1 MKNTLRF
8 DHDARCIVMD
18 RAFYKN
24 SANIRFKEY
33 DMLQRARKDYPDYT
47 PVIKRI
53 KRNPDKETYKGLTYA
68 YMERY
73 IESHENAVEI
83 MAEYRELRLISECHC
98 KARRYPKIKKWF
110 LKKYPEVEK
119 FGIEE
124 PDDEA
129 TTETGTN
136 YEAVMAPLAKSNM
149 ADEYAMV
156 G

>member
-1 MKNTLRF
+1 
-8 DHDARCIVMD
+8 
-18 RAFYKN
+18 
-24 SANIRFKEY
+24 
-33 DMLQRARKDYPDYT
+33 MLQRARKDYPDYT
-47 PVIKRI
+47 PVI